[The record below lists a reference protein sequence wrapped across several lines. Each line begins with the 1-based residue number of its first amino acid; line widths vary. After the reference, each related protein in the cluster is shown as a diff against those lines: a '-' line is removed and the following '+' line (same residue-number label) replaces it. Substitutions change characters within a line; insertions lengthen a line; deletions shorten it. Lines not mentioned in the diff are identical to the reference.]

1 MRPEFVLDDDE
12 KRRRFKHLKIGGR
25 KKSENCKVTSTHHKS
40 NKKQMLYGNAGQY
53 LLQAIKPPLA
63 ETIDTDE
70 EDTGPLLDLEDVERI
85 HSQLRDNES
94 CLDPETGLVLG
105 QVPAINTTPLPTA
118 GRGVNQGS
126 RSFHSARRRPL
137 LGPFPGTLVKLRE
150 GSLTTLL
157 EDSGVELEDQT
168 ILKYIHKK
176 FRPLHSMQPP
186 PSGGD
191 SGDIAASALIRSVTI
206 RSSQAM
212 ENSMEACFEASFE
225 ASFEARLEASKED
238 SFEDSFENRS
248 QVQQR
253 RSVIV
258 RRQEQE
264 QEQPLDATIDIEFE
278 VRHHQSSS

>member
-25 KKSENCKVTSTHHKS
+25 KKSENKS

-70 EDTGPLLDLEDVERI
+70 EDTGPLLDLEGVERI

-186 PSGGD
+186 TPAIQVHRVEG
-191 SGDIAASALIRSVTI
+191 
-206 RSSQAM
+206 
-212 ENSMEACFEASFE
+212 
-225 ASFEARLEASKED
+225 SK
-238 SFEDSFENRS
+238 N
-248 QVQQR
+248 
-253 RSVIV
+253 
-258 RRQEQE
+258 
-264 QEQPLDATIDIEFE
+264 L
-278 VRHHQSSS
+278 